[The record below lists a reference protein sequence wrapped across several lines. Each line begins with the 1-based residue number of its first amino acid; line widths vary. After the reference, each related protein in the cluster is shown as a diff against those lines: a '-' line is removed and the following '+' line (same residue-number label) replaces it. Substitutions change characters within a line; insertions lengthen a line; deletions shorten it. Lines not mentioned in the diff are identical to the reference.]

1 MIIPHRITIIAAA
14 LSFLLPSLRA
24 EDSPFT
30 PPAGD
35 PLAAMVLPD
44 GLVVNNV
51 ALAVSKALVAE
62 DWENLGWEGNVTT
75 ATIKKSRVNI
85 KVFAL
90 ASAADVKLYAQ
101 YSTESNAAE
110 EKCRQVA
117 QRQLKSLEKII
128 AEKLNLSFHKAKGD
142 ETVDRATGG

>member
-1 MIIPHRITIIAAA
+1 MIHPLRITIAAA
-14 LSFLLPSLRA
+14 VFALLFPSLRA

-35 PLAAMVLPD
+35 PLAGMVLPD
-44 GLVVNNV
+44 GLAVSNV
-51 ALAVSKALVAE
+51 SLAISKALVE
-62 DWENLGWEGNVTT
+62 EEWENLGWEGNVTT

-90 ASAADVKLYAQ
+90 AGAANVKLYAQ
-101 YSTESNAAE
+101 YSTESNLSE
-110 EKCRQVA
+110 DKCRQIA
-117 QRQLKSLEKII
+117 QRELKSLEKVV

-142 ETVDRATGG
+142 ETFDRATGS